1 MGGAIHSW
9 GGEEILE
16 GFLKKVTSRKGF
28 EGYIGVY
35 VKWLSIFEDSE
46 PVGKGIDI
54 EAEPGEIPNIGR
66 TAHQSGWARPRARS
80 GKPLGWGMGQPVKG
94 PRGGARPS
102 EMGSGYLQKTK

>member
-16 GFLKKVTSRKGF
+16 GFLKKVTLRQGF

-35 VKWLSIFEDSE
+35 VKQLSIFEDSE

-66 TAHQSGWARPRARS
+66 TAHQSGWASPQGSIRKAS
-80 GKPLGWGMGQPVKG
+80 GLGH
-94 PRGGARPS
+94 GAA
-102 EMGSGYLQKTK
+102 